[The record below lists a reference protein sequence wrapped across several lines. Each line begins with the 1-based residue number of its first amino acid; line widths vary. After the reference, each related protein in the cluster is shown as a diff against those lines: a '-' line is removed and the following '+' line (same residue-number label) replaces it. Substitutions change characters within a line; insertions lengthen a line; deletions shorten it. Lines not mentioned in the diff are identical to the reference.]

1 MVALPT
7 WACPVRGPFLLGY
20 LKDFTGS
27 SSAGMY
33 LLAAALHRLAGRVTV
48 PAKSVAE
55 PQPLRDATRRG
66 AKLSS

>member
-7 WACPVRGPFLLGY
+7 CRACPVRGPFLLGY

-33 LLAAALHRLAGRVTV
+33 LLAAALHRLAVTV